1 MNQENENKKSLD
13 TVVLT
18 GLMSVF
24 MMFAIYYFQVLLI
37 FFPAPFIIFGIK
49 NDLPSSLMSLV
60 TSLLLVG
67 IVVGPSIGILYSLLF
82 VPFVVVSLYLIKKRT
97 RAIKVVLYSGVAF
110 FISSLILYAI
120 LSYNG
125 VDLVAQLQES
135 FSLIL
140 SGQMDYLKEMG
151 LTSYEL
157 LQRRD
162 YLKTEYE
169 TFLLQIPS
177 VMFASSL
184 LVSYINYLLAT
195 FGLKKIG
202 LSTLNMPMF
211 SRFKL
216 PDNFSIGAL
225 IMIATAF
232 IMTGLNIAYAEAL
245 YLNIVVLLGLILLI
259 QGLSV
264 VNFFLIKIKTKKFL
278 RVITYFLI
286 LFTPQLYSAISILGA
301 LDVIFDL
308 RKIRRAKTL

>member
-1 MNQENENKKSLD
+1 MNKENENKKSLEG
-13 TVVLT
+13 VVLT
-18 GLMSVF
+18 VLMSVF
-24 MMFAIYYFQVLLI
+24 MMFAIYYFNVLLI
-37 FFPAPFIIFGIK
+37 LFPAPFIIFGIK

-60 TSLLLVG
+60 TTLLIVG
-67 IVVGPSIGILYSLLF
+67 LIVGPSIGILYSLLF
-82 VPFVVVSLYLIKKRT
+82 VPFILVSLYLIKKRT
-97 RAIKVVLYSGVAF
+97 RPIKVVLYSGIAF
-110 FISSLILYAI
+110 FISTLVLYAI
-120 LSYNG
+120 LSYSG
-125 VDLVAQLQES
+125 VDLVAQLEEG

-177 VMFASSL
+177 VLLVSSL
-184 LVSYINYLLAT
+184 LVGYINYLLAT
-195 FGLKKIG
+195 LGLKKIG
-202 LSTLNMPMF
+202 LSILNMPMF

-225 IMIATAF
+225 IMIATTF
-232 IMTGLNIAYAEAL
+232 VMTGLNIAYAEAL
-245 YLNIVVLLGLILLI
+245 YLNIIVLLGVILLI

-286 LFTPQLYSAISILGA
+286 LITPKLFSAISILGA

-308 RKIRRAKTL
+308 RKIRRAKSL